1 MKNIKIRMIRITKEE
16 LVDKLLDYFLNEDER
31 LKDYRIPNNYEDKRL
46 FLRGIINIRPPYEI
60 SEDILELED
69 ELLKLEL
76 KEKNIADVNSLDFV
90 EDKICLYLGD
100 ITTLIVDAIVNACN
114 SSLLGCFIPN
124 HSCIDNAIH
133 TYAGIRLRL
142 ACNKIMQGKE
152 EEVGK
157 AKITLAYNLPSKYV
171 IHTVGPIVRG
181 KLNDKEK
188 DELKNCYISCL
199 DLARENNIKTIAFPA
214 ISTGV
219 FSFPKDD
226 ASKIAVS
233 TVRDYL
239 VKYPDAFERVIFNV
253 FTKEDLSYYERLFR
267 N

>member
-1 MKNIKIRMIRITKEE
+1 MNKEE

-31 LKDYRIPNNYEDKRL
+31 LKGYKLPDNYEDKRL
-46 FLRGIINIRPPYEI
+46 FLRGVINIREPYEM
-60 SEDILELED
+60 SEDILKLED
-69 ELLKLEL
+69 ELLQLEL
-76 KEKNIADVNSLDFV
+76 KEKNITDVNSLDLV
-90 EDKICLYLGD
+90 EDKISLYLGD
-100 ITTLIVDAIVNACN
+100 ITTLGVDAIVNACN

-152 EEVGK
+152 EETGK
-157 AKITLAYNLPSKYV
+157 ARRTLAYNLPSKYV

-181 KLNDKEK
+181 NLTDKEK
-188 DELKNCYISCL
+188 SELKSCYISCL
-199 DLARENNIKTIAFPA
+199 DLARENNIRTIAFSS

-219 FSFPKDD
+219 FSFPKDV

-239 VKYPDAFERVIFNV
+239 VKYPEDFERVVFNV
-253 FTKEDLSYYERLFR
+253 FTKEDLHYYERLFR
-267 N
+267 D

>member
-1 MKNIKIRMIRITKEE
+1 MNKEE

-31 LKDYRIPNNYEDKRL
+31 LKGYKVPDNYNDKRL
-46 FLRGIINIRPPYEI
+46 FLRGVINIRSPYEI
-60 SEDILELED
+60 SEDILKLED
-69 ELLKLEL
+69 ELLQLEL
-76 KEKNIADVNSLDFV
+76 KEKNITDVNSLDLV
-90 EDKICLYLGD
+90 EDKISLYLGD
-100 ITTLIVDAIVNACN
+100 ITTLKVEAIVNACN

-133 TYAGIRLRL
+133 SNAGIRLRL
-142 ACNKIMQGKE
+142 ACNKIMQGRE

-157 AKITLAYNLPSKYV
+157 AKITEAYNLPSKYV

-188 DELKNCYISCL
+188 NELASCYISCL
-199 DLARENNIKTIAFPA
+199 DLARENNIKTIAFPS

-219 FSFPKDD
+219 FSFPKDE

-239 VKYPDAFERVIFNV
+239 KKYPDIFERVVFNV
-253 FTKEDLSYYERLFR
+253 FTKGDLHYYERLFR